1 MKRSHVK
8 VPFDTVRTLLYRR
21 LRNMRLLDGRKYP
34 RDPNR
39 LSIGKKSHV
48 TKLMNAHII
57 QFVQGLIDGKFRW
70 HHAAVKQIPN
80 IKPLRKLLE
89 SFGMASSWLVADKLV
104 VLTAIDDTVS
114 YYRDLFEIHIM
125 VPSAGVKYRV
135 CFGLNWLNVAFTLRE
150 HARTYKGIDIRG
162 NEYTALESVAFC
174 NPNTWQPMDQTSI
187 EGLEQSMTRYR
198 AHGFSGGL
206 DNAPIMFISTL
217 DQRAPRGHRL
227 ILEQNPNRT
236 QMVRDYFTQT
246 DTVRSH

>member
-1 MKRSHVK
+1 MKRRHVK
-8 VPFDTVRTLLYRR
+8 VSFDTARTLLYRR

-48 TKLMNAHII
+48 TKLMGAHVI
-57 QFVQGLIDGKFRW
+57 QFIQGLIDNKFRW
-70 HHAAVKQIPN
+70 HLAAVKQIPN

-89 SFGMASSWLVADKLV
+89 SFSMAESWLIADKLV

-114 YYRDLFEIHIM
+114 YYRDLFEVHIM

-135 CFGLNWLNVAFTLRE
+135 CFGLNWLNATFTLRA
-150 HARTYKGIDIRG
+150 HARDYKGIDIRG
-162 NEYTALESVAFC
+162 NEYVATEEVGFC

-187 EGLEQSMTRYR
+187 EGFEESLTRYR

-206 DNAPIMFISTL
+206 TNAPIMFISTL
-217 DQRAPRGHRL
+217 DQRAPRRHRL
-227 ILEQNPNRT
+227 NQQQNPNRS
-236 QMVRDYFTQT
+236 QAVRDYFAQT